1 MWQNQYK
8 YALVVERVTEAW
20 QKRSP
25 YAFTKK
31 ALIAGGFIFA
41 GFAVWGVFTI
51 YNAEQLV
58 VYGMGS
64 MIFFLWRYALTH
76 L

>member
-1 MWQNQYK
+1 MQTRM
-8 YALVVERVTEAW
+8 VERVVGIW

-25 YAFTKK
+25 YIVTRI
-31 ALIAGGFIFA
+31 ALITGGTIFA
-41 GFAVWGVFTI
+41 LLAVWCALTA
-51 YNAEQLV
+51 YNAEQFV

-64 MIFFLWRYALTH
+64 MIFFMLRYALTH